1 MRYIVGYTATP
12 AGADALALGIRLAR
26 SRGALL
32 DIVLVLHS
40 EHRPTLAPSDPA
52 YMRFLADQ
60 AETWLAEAAA
70 TLPAGSEVQ
79 THVVYADSFSS
90 GLMDTAAALGAEL
103 IVIGAAHDGI
113 LGRFTLGSVA
123 SDLLHSSLVPVALAP
138 TGTADAA
145 TATDLS
151 RVTCTIGT
159 KSGADALLAAAIQLS
174 GGTGVPLRLV
184 SLVAID
190 LPGSADDTLA
200 SRQGSVHAQ
209 EVLDYAAT
217 HLPRG
222 VSAEAEVVFGDSIEK
237 AITSLDWDPDE
248 IVLVGSSRLAQP
260 RRLFIG
266 STAAKMLRALPVPM
280 IVVPRESTLTVES

>member
-26 SRGALL
+26 SRGATL

-40 EHRPTLAPSDPA
+40 EHRPTLVPSDPG
-52 YMRFLADQ
+52 YERFLAEQ
-60 AETWLAEAAA
+60 AETWLTDAVA
-70 TLPAGSEVQ
+70 TLPVGSAVE
-79 THVVYADSFSS
+79 THLVYADSFSS
-90 GLMDTAAALGAEL
+90 GLMDTAEALGAEL

-123 SDLLHSSLVPVALAP
+123 SDLLHSSEVPVALAP
-138 TGTADAA
+138 TGTADVV
-145 TATDLS
+145 TTTDLS

-190 LPGSADDTLA
+190 LPGNAGDSLA
-200 SRQGSVHAQ
+200 SRHGAVHAQ
-209 EVLDYAAT
+209 EVLDYATA
-217 HLPRG
+217 HLPTG
-222 VSAEAEVVFGDSIEK
+222 VSAEAEVVFGDSVEK

-260 RRLFIG
+260 RHLFIG